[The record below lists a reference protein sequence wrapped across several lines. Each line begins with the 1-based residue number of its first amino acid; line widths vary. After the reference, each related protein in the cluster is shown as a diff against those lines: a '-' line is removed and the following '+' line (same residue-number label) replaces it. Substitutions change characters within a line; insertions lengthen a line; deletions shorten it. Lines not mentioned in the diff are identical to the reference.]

1 MSKFVKT
8 VLDRPV
14 AVIVSVMALILFG
27 ISSITGMS
35 LELYPETS
43 YPMLFVSTFY
53 AGAGPDEV
61 EKLVTEKIE
70 ESCGTIS
77 GLKQMTSTSS
87 ENFSEVTFQFKYGT
101 DLNVARAALQEAIE
115 NAKEEFPEGVKSPTI
130 VAMNGNSDACIS
142 LALDSENAKSL
153 LSTVKQKIVP
163 ELKKVNEIASVKYWG
178 GNEEY
183 ISIEI
188 YPERV
193 IQYGLSVA
201 DIADKITASN
211 FVNTAGQVLYGSQQ
225 VNMDTRLEY
234 GNIDAIRNISI
245 PIGNGEVIH
254 VSDVANVHYAEAN
267 PVSYSRFNGKE
278 SVTIDITKK
287 QKANIITLSK
297 NVKDIIEK
305 LSVEYPDIKIN
316 VVYDT
321 SESIVASIKS
331 IAETLVL
338 GVLLSMLVLFLF
350 FGDIKASLIV
360 GSSMPV
366 SLLATFI
373 CMGKMGFTLNMITM
387 SALVIGIGMMVDNSI
402 VVIEMCFR
410 KSEDKLSFNEAAYE
424 GTKVVIGSIVA
435 STLTTVVVYLPLTGL
450 QGMSGQ
456 LYSSLGYTIVFAL
469 VASLFSAI
477 ALVPIC
483 FSTYKPKEKK
493 DIPIN
498 RILDKLGVWY
508 KKIIVK
514 VLNRKIVIS
523 LMTIALLLVS
533 LYLATFLKTELMESS
548 DARQISLD
556 MTFKPGTGLDQMDE
570 ISRHVEEFA
579 ASKSEVSNYSTTV
592 SKETAN
598 ATVNAYIDKKCKTSI
613 EQLVNEWNEELAGFD
628 ARCNIKA
635 SKADPEGMG
644 ELGSDT
650 YKEVVLRSASL
661 NELKDGLKLVEDLA
675 AKTPGVLIV
684 QNSYS
689 QGGIKAEIKINPE
702 YAQTYGFDITNLADT
717 ISDSISGK
725 KALNVTVG
733 DTKYEA
739 KVELPKE
746 LRDDI
751 DAVNNLI
758 ITNDKNE
765 SVPLSQLATITFKD
779 NPLSITR
786 NDGQFEGTVKI
797 TLAKNT
803 AESTSA
809 TIDKAVAGL
818 TFPSGVKLC
827 ESSLEESMEDE
838 FSGLGK
844 AIGAAIF
851 LVFMVMAIQF
861 ESVKNSLLVMFCMP
875 FSLIGAIGL
884 LFVTQSKISMT
895 TLMGFLMLAGI
906 VVNNGILYVDTT
918 NQYKVDMDL
927 ETALAEAGSSRMRPI
942 FMTTMTTIL
951 SMVPMCIPR
960 TGGGDS
966 MKGMALVIIGGL
978 ITSTILTLILL
989 PTFYLIINGNNSG
1002 NDRKKENKELI
1013 IEDISDDWYSTV

>member
-27 ISSITGMS
+27 VSSLTGMS

-53 AGAGPDEV
+53 PDAGPEEV

-87 ENFSEVTFQFKYGT
+87 ENFSEVTFQFVYGT
-101 DLNVARAALQEAIE
+101 DLNIARAALQEAIE
-115 NAKEEFPEGVKSPTI
+115 NAKEEFPDGVKSPTI
-130 VAMNGNSDACIS
+130 VAMNGNSDAVIS
-142 LALDSENAKSL
+142 LALDSENSKSL
-153 LSTVKQKIVP
+153 LSTVKQRIVP

-183 ISIEI
+183 ISIEL
-188 YPERV
+188 YPERMMG
-193 IQYGLSVA
+193 YKLSVSDVA
-201 DIADKITASN
+201 DRIAAAN
-211 FVNTAGQVLYGSQQ
+211 FVNTAGQVSFGEQNI
-225 VNMDTRLEY
+225 NMDTRLEY
-234 GNIDAIRNISI
+234 NNIDSIRNISI
-245 PIGNGEVIH
+245 PIGNNEIIH

-287 QKANIITLSK
+287 QKSNIIALSK
-297 NVKDIIEK
+297 NVKEIVKK
-305 LSVEYPDIKIN
+305 LSQEYPDIKIN
-316 VVYDT
+316 IIYDT
-321 SESIVASIKS
+321 SESILASIKS

-338 GVLLSMLVLFLF
+338 GIVLSMLVLFLF

-360 GSSMPV
+360 GSSMPI

-410 KSEDKLSFNEAAYE
+410 KSDEGFSIHEAAYE
-424 GTKVVIGSIVA
+424 GAKAVISSIIA

-450 QGMSGQ
+450 KGMSGQ

-469 VASLFSAI
+469 VASLFSALT
-477 ALVPIC
+477 LVPIC
-483 FSTYKPKEKK
+483 YSTYKPREKK
-493 DIPIN
+493 DIIIN
-498 RILDKLGVWY
+498 RILGRIGDLY
-508 KKIIVK
+508 RSIIVR
-514 VLNRKIVIS
+514 VLDRKILVSLITIVI
-523 LMTIALLLVS
+523 LGAS
-533 LYLATFLKTELMESS
+533 LYLATFLKSELLGATDE
-548 DARQISLD
+548 RQVSLG
-556 MTFKPGTGLDQMDE
+556 MTFKPGTGLDRMDE
-570 ISRHVEEFA
+570 ISKHVEEFVKN
-579 ASKSEVSNYSTTV
+579 KSEVANYSTTV

-598 ATVNAYIDKKCKTSI
+598 ATINAYIKKDCKKST
-613 EQLVNEWNEELAGFD
+613 EQLVSEWNEELSSYD
-628 ARCNIKA
+628 TRCNIKA
-635 SKADPEGMG
+635 TKSDPEGMG
-644 ELGSDT
+644 EMGSET
-650 YKEVVLRSASL
+650 YKEIVLRSSNL
-661 NELKDGLKLVEDLA
+661 DELKEGLRQVEELA

-689 QGGIKAEIKINPE
+689 QGGIKAEIKIDPE
-702 YAQTYGFDITNLADT
+702 YAQSLGFDITSLSDA
-717 ISDSISGK
+717 ISNSISGK
-725 KALNVTVG
+725 KAINVTVG

-739 KVELPKE
+739 KVELPAE
-746 LRDDI
+746 LRNNI
-751 DAVNNLI
+751 DAVKNLI
-758 ITNDKNE
+758 ITNENNE
-765 SVPLSQLATITFKD
+765 SLTLSQIAQIGFKD

-797 TLAKNT
+797 NIAQSAVNSASEAIDAGVATLT
-803 AESTSA
+803 LPGS
-809 TIDKAVAGL
+809 
-818 TFPSGVKLC
+818 VKLHG
-827 ESSLEESMEDE
+827 SSLEESMSDE

-844 AIGAAIF
+844 AIGSAVF

-861 ESVKNSLLVMFCMP
+861 ESIKNSLLVMFCMP
-875 FSLIGAIGL
+875 FSLIGAIAL
-884 LFVTQSKISMT
+884 LYATNSKISMT

-906 VVNNGILYVDTT
+906 VVNNGILYVDTA
-918 NQYKVDMDL
+918 NQYKESMDIY
-927 ETALAEAGSSRMRPI
+927 TALTEAGSSRMRPI

-951 SMVPMCIPR
+951 SMVPMCVPK

-966 MKGMALVIIGGL
+966 MQGMALVIIGGL
-978 ITSTILTLILL
+978 ITSTILTLVLL
-989 PTFYLIINGNNSG
+989 PSFYLVVNG
-1002 NDRKKENKELI
+1002 R
-1013 IEDISDDWYSTV
+1013 

>member
-1 MSKFVKT
+1 MSKLVKII
-8 VLDRPV
+8 LDRPI

-27 ISSITGMS
+27 VSSLTGMS

-53 AGAGPDEV
+53 PDAGPEEV

-87 ENFSEVTFQFKYGT
+87 ENFSEVTFQFVYGT
-101 DLNVARAALQEAIE
+101 DLNIARASLQEAIE
-115 NAKEEFPEGVKSPTI
+115 NAKEEFPDGVKAPTI

-142 LALDSENAKSL
+142 LALDSENSKNL

-183 ISIEI
+183 IAIEL

-193 IQYGLSVA
+193 IEYGLSVA
-201 DIADKITASN
+201 DIADKIAASN
-211 FVNTAGQVLYGSQQ
+211 FVSTAGQVSYGEQV

-234 GNIDAIRNISI
+234 SNIDAIRNISI
-245 PIGNGEVIH
+245 PIGNNEIIH

-287 QKANIITLSK
+287 QKSNIIALSK
-297 NVKDIIEK
+297 KVKQIIET
-305 LSVEYPDIKIN
+305 LSVEHPDIKIN
-316 VVYDT
+316 IIYDT
-321 SESIVASIKS
+321 SESILASIKS
-331 IAETLVL
+331 IAETLIL
-338 GVLLSMLVLFLF
+338 GIVLSMLVLFLF

-360 GSSMPV
+360 GSSMPI

-373 CMGKMGFTLNMITM
+373 CMGRMGFTLNMITM

-410 KSEDKLSFNEAAYE
+410 KCDEGISFHDAAYE
-424 GTKVVIGSIVA
+424 GAKTVIGSIIA

-469 VASLFSAI
+469 VASLISALT
-477 ALVPIC
+477 LVPIC

-493 DIPIN
+493 EIFIN
-498 RILDKLGVWY
+498 KILDKIGGWY
-508 KKIIVK
+508 KRIIVK
-514 VLNRKIVIS
+514 VLDKKIIVS
-523 LMTIALLLVS
+523 LVTIMLLGVS
-533 LYLATFLKTELMESS
+533 LYLATFLKSELMGSTDE
-548 DARQISLD
+548 RQISLD
-556 MTFKPGTGLDQMDE
+556 MTFKPGTSLDQMDE
-570 ISRHVEEFA
+570 ISRHVEEFVKN
-579 ASKSEVSNYSTTV
+579 KSEVANYSTTV

-598 ATVNAYIDKKCKTSI
+598 ATVNAYIDKKCKKSTES
-613 EQLVNEWNEELAGFD
+613 LVSEWNEELNGYD
-628 ARCNIKA
+628 VRCNIKA
-635 SKADPEGMG
+635 TKSDPEGMG
-644 ELGSDT
+644 EMGSDT
-650 YKEVVLRSASL
+650 YKEVVLRSSNL
-661 NELKDGLKLVEDLA
+661 DDLKEGLRQVEEIA

-689 QGGIKAEIKINPE
+689 QGGIKAEVRIDPE
-702 YAQTYGFDITNLADT
+702 YAQSLGFDITDLADL
-717 ISDSISGK
+717 ISNSISGK

-746 LRDDI
+746 LRNDI

-765 SVPLSQLATITFKD
+765 SVTLSQIAKISFKD

-786 NDGQFEGTVKI
+786 NEGQFEGTIKI
-797 TLAKNT
+797 TIAKN
-803 AESTSA
+803 AINSA
-809 TIDKAVAGL
+809 PEAIDNAVANITL
-818 TFPSGVKLC
+818 PSGVKIC
-827 ESSLEESMEDE
+827 SSSLEESMEDE

-844 AIGAAIF
+844 AIGAAVF

-861 ESVKNSLLVMFCMP
+861 ESIKNSLLVMFCMP
-875 FSLIGAIGL
+875 FSLIGAIAL
-884 LFVTQSKISMT
+884 LFVTNSKISMT

-918 NQYKVDMDL
+918 NQYKENMDL
-927 ETALAEAGSSRMRPI
+927 NTALSEAGSSRMRPI
-942 FMTTMTTIL
+942 FMTTLTTIL
-951 SMVPMCIPR
+951 SMAPMCIPR

-966 MKGMALVIIGGL
+966 MQGMALVIIGGL

-989 PTFYLIINGNNSG
+989 PTFYLIVNG
-1002 NDRKKENKELI
+1002 KKSKN
-1013 IEDISDDWYSTV
+1013 

>member
-1 MSKFVKT
+1 MNKLIKT
-8 VLDRPV
+8 ILDRPI
-14 AVIVSVMALILFG
+14 AVIVCVMALLLFG
-27 ISSITGMS
+27 VSSITGMS

-53 AGAGPDEV
+53 PDAGPEEV

-87 ENFSEVTFQFKYGT
+87 ENFSEVTFQFVYGT

-115 NAKEEFPEGVKSPTI
+115 NAKEEFPDGVKSPTI
-130 VAMNGNSDACIS
+130 VAMNGNSDPCIS
-142 LALDSENAKSL
+142 LAIDSDNSKNL
-153 LSTVKQKIVP
+153 LSTVKQRIVP
-163 ELKKVNEIASVKYWG
+163 ELKKINEVASVKYWG

-183 ISIEI
+183 ISIEL
-188 YPERV
+188 YPERI
-193 IQYGLSVA
+193 IQYNLSVA
-201 DIADKITASN
+201 DVADRIAAAN
-211 FVNTAGQVLYGSQQ
+211 FVSTAGQVSYGSQT
-225 VNMDTRLEY
+225 VNLDTRLEY
-234 GNIDAIRNISI
+234 SNIDAIKNISI
-245 PIGNGEVIH
+245 PVDGNKIIH

-278 SVTIDITKK
+278 SISIDVTKK
-287 QKANIITLSK
+287 QKSNVIVLSK
-297 NVKDIIEK
+297 NVKKVIEEIGK
-305 LSVEYPDIKIN
+305 EYPDLKIS

-321 SESIVASIKS
+321 SESIVSAIKS

-338 GVLLSMLVLFLF
+338 GILLSMLVLFLF
-350 FGDIKASLIV
+350 FGDMKASLIV
-360 GSSMPV
+360 GSSMPI

-373 CMGKMGFTLNMITM
+373 CMGKMGFSLNLITM

-410 KSEDKLSFNEAAYE
+410 KSDEGFTFHEAAYE
-424 GTKVVIGSIVA
+424 GAKVVVGSIVA

-469 VASLFSAI
+469 VASLISALT
-477 ALVPIC
+477 LVPIC
-483 FSTYKPKEKK
+483 FSTYKPTEKK
-493 DIPIN
+493 EILIN
-498 RILDKLGVWY
+498 RILDKIGIFY

-514 VLNRKIVIS
+514 VLNKKI
-523 LMTIALLLVS
+523 LVS
-533 LYLATFLKTELMESS
+533 VITIGLLAGSLCLATCLKSALMEESEPG
-548 DARQISLD
+548 QISLN

-570 ISRHVEEFA
+570 ISKHVEEFV
-579 ASKSEVSNYSTTV
+579 SGKSEVANYSTNV

-598 ATVNAYIDKKCKTSI
+598 ATINCYLNKKCKKSVEVLI
-613 EQLVNEWNEELAGFD
+613 NEWNEELSTYD
-628 ARCNIKA
+628 VRCNIKA
-635 SKADPEGMG
+635 TKSDSEGMG
-644 ELGSDT
+644 ETGSET
-650 YKEVVLRSASL
+650 YKEIVLRSVNL
-661 NELKDGLKLVEDLA
+661 NELKQALSQVEDVA

-689 QGGIKAEIKINPE
+689 QGGIKAEIRINPE
-702 YAQTYGFDITNLADT
+702 YAQSMGIDITALTDT
-717 ISDSISGK
+717 ISNSISGK

-746 LRDDI
+746 LRNNI

-758 ITNDKNE
+758 ITNDNNE
-765 SVPLSQLATITFKD
+765 SIALSEIATISFKD
-779 NPLSITR
+779 NPLSISR
-786 NDGQFEGTVKI
+786 NNGQYEGSVKI
-797 TLAKNT
+797 TLAQN
-803 AESTSA
+803 AIESAGES
-809 TIDKAVAGL
+809 IDKEVSEL
-818 TFPSGVKLC
+818 SLPSSVKMC

-861 ESVKNSLLVMFCMP
+861 ESIKNSLLVMFCMP
-875 FSLIGAIGL
+875 FSLIGAIAL
-884 LFVTQSKISMT
+884 LFLTGSKISMT

-918 NQYKVDMDL
+918 NLYRETMDL
-927 ETALAEAGSSRMRPI
+927 ETALSEAGASRMRPI
-942 FMTTMTTIL
+942 FMTTMTTVL

-960 TGGGDS
+960 SGGGDS

-989 PTFYLIINGNNSG
+989 PTFYLVING
-1002 NDRKKENKELI
+1002 KKK
-1013 IEDISDDWYSTV
+1013 

>member
-1 MSKFVKT
+1 MNKLLKT
-8 VLDRPV
+8 ILDRPI

-27 ISSITGMS
+27 VSSLTGMS

-53 AGAGPDEV
+53 PDAGPEEV

-87 ENFSEVTFQFKYGT
+87 ENFSEVTFQFVYGT
-101 DLNVARAALQEAIE
+101 DLNVARAALQEGIE
-115 NAKEEFPEGVKSPTI
+115 NAKEEFPDGVKSPTI

-142 LALDSENAKSL
+142 LALDSDNSKNL
-153 LSTVKQKIVP
+153 LSVVKQRIVP
-163 ELKKVNEIASVKYWG
+163 DLKKVNEIASVKYWG

-183 ISIEI
+183 ISIEL
-188 YPERV
+188 YPERI

-201 DIADKITASN
+201 DVADRISASN
-211 FVNTAGQVLYGSQQ
+211 FVSTAGQVAYGEQT

-234 GNIDAIRNISI
+234 SNIDAIKNISI
-245 PIGNGEVIH
+245 PIGENEIIH

-287 QKANIITLSK
+287 QKSNIITLSK
-297 NVKDIIEK
+297 NVKEVIEK
-305 LSVEYPDIKIN
+305 LQTEYPDIKIS
-316 VVYDT
+316 VIYDT
-321 SESIVASIKS
+321 SESIISSIKS

-338 GVLLSMLVLFLF
+338 GIILSMLVLFLF

-360 GSSMPV
+360 GSSMPI

-402 VVIEMCFR
+402 VVLEMCFR
-410 KSEDKLSFNEAAYE
+410 KSDENLSFHEAAYE
-424 GTKVVIGSIVA
+424 GAKVVVGSIVA

-450 QGMSGQ
+450 KGMSGQ

-469 VASLFSAI
+469 VASLVSSL

-483 FSTYKPKEKK
+483 FSTYKPIEKK
-493 DIPIN
+493 EIPIN
-498 RILDKLGVWY
+498 RLLNKIGVWY
-508 KKIIVK
+508 EKIIVK
-514 VLNRKIVIS
+514 VLNKKI
-523 LMTIALLLVS
+523 LVS
-533 LYLATFLKTELMESS
+533 LITIVLLGISLFLLTFLKSELMGTTDE
-548 DARQISLD
+548 RQISLD

-570 ISRHVEEFA
+570 ISRHVEEYVA
-579 ASKSEVSNYSTTV
+579 NKVEVANYSTTV

-598 ATVNAYIDKKCKTSI
+598 ATVNAYLDKKCKKTTD
-613 EQLVNEWNEELAGFD
+613 QLVSEWNEELAGYD
-628 ARCNIKA
+628 VRCNIKA

-644 ELGSDT
+644 ESGSDT
-650 YKEVVLRSASL
+650 YKEIVLRSS
-661 NELKDGLKLVEDLA
+661 NVDDLKRGLSQIEEIV

-689 QGGIKAEIKINPE
+689 QGGIKAEIKIDPE
-702 YAQTYGFDITNLADT
+702 YAQAFGLDITNLTDI
-717 ISDSISGK
+717 ISNSISGK

-746 LRDDI
+746 LRNNI
-751 DAVNNLI
+751 DAVRNLI
-758 ITNDKNE
+758 ITNDNNE
-765 SVPLSQLATITFKD
+765 SIALSQVAEISFKD

-786 NDGQFEGTVKI
+786 NNGQFEGTIKI
-797 TLAKNT
+797 TLSQSSIDEA
-803 AESTSA
+803 SA
-809 TIDKAVAGL
+809 SIDKAVSEL
-818 TFPSGVKLC
+818 TLPNGVKIC
-827 ESSLEESMEDE
+827 ESSLEESMEEE

-844 AIGAAIF
+844 AIGAAVF

-861 ESVKNSLLVMFCMP
+861 ESIKNSLLVMFCMP
-875 FSLIGAIGL
+875 FSLIGAIAL
-884 LFVTQSKISMT
+884 LFVTNSKISMT

-918 NQYKVDMDL
+918 NEYKKNMDL
-927 ETALAEAGSSRMRPI
+927 NTALSQAGSSRMRPI
-942 FMTTMTTIL
+942 FMTTLTTVL

-966 MKGMALVIIGGL
+966 MQGMALVIIGGL
-978 ITSTILTLILL
+978 ITSTVLTLVLL
-989 PTFYLIINGNNSG
+989 PTFYLIINGNK
-1002 NDRKKENKELI
+1002 R
-1013 IEDISDDWYSTV
+1013 DI

>member
-27 ISSITGMS
+27 VSSLTGMS

-53 AGAGPDEV
+53 PDAGPEEV

-87 ENFSEVTFQFKYGT
+87 ENFSEVTFQFVYGT
-101 DLNVARAALQEAIE
+101 DLNIARAALQEAIE
-115 NAKEEFPEGVKSPTI
+115 NAKEEFPDGVKSPTI
-130 VAMNGNSDACIS
+130 VAMNGNSDAVIS
-142 LALDSENAKSL
+142 LALDSENSKSL
-153 LSTVKQKIVP
+153 LSTVKQRIVP

-183 ISIEI
+183 ISIEL
-188 YPERV
+188 YPERMMG
-193 IQYGLSVA
+193 YKLSVSDVA
-201 DIADKITASN
+201 DRIAAAN
-211 FVNTAGQVLYGSQQ
+211 FVNTAGQVSFGEQNI
-225 VNMDTRLEY
+225 NMDTRLEY
-234 GNIDAIRNISI
+234 NNIDSIRNISI
-245 PIGNGEVIH
+245 PIGNNEIIH

-287 QKANIITLSK
+287 QKSNIIALSK
-297 NVKDIIEK
+297 NVKEIVKK
-305 LSVEYPDIKIN
+305 LSQEYPDIKIN
-316 VVYDT
+316 IIYDT
-321 SESIVASIKS
+321 SESILASIKS

-338 GVLLSMLVLFLF
+338 GIVLSMLVLFLF

-360 GSSMPV
+360 GSSMPI

-410 KSEDKLSFNEAAYE
+410 KSDEGFSIHEAAYE
-424 GTKVVIGSIVA
+424 GAKAVISSIIA

-450 QGMSGQ
+450 KGMSGQ

-469 VASLFSAI
+469 VASLFSALT
-477 ALVPIC
+477 LVPIC
-483 FSTYKPKEKK
+483 YSTYKPREKK
-493 DIPIN
+493 DIIIN
-498 RILDKLGVWY
+498 RILGRIGDLY
-508 KKIIVK
+508 RSIIVR
-514 VLNRKIVIS
+514 VLDRKILVSLITIVI
-523 LMTIALLLVS
+523 LGAS
-533 LYLATFLKTELMESS
+533 LYLATFLKSELLGATDE
-548 DARQISLD
+548 RQVSLD
-556 MTFKPGTGLDQMDE
+556 MTFKPGTGLDRMDE
-570 ISRHVEEFA
+570 ISKHVEEFVKN
-579 ASKSEVSNYSTTV
+579 KSEVANYSTTV

-598 ATVNAYIDKKCKTSI
+598 ATINAYIKKDCKKST
-613 EQLVNEWNEELAGFD
+613 EQLVSEWNEELSSYD
-628 ARCNIKA
+628 TRCNIKA
-635 SKADPEGMG
+635 TKSDPEGMG
-644 ELGSDT
+644 EMGSET
-650 YKEVVLRSASL
+650 YKEIVLRSSNL
-661 NELKDGLKLVEDLA
+661 DELKEGLRQVEELA

-689 QGGIKAEIKINPE
+689 QGGIKAEIKIDPE
-702 YAQTYGFDITNLADT
+702 YAQSLGFDITSLSDA
-717 ISDSISGK
+717 ISNSISGK
-725 KALNVTVG
+725 KAINVTVG

-739 KVELPKE
+739 KVELPAE
-746 LRDDI
+746 LRNNI
-751 DAVNNLI
+751 DAVKNLI
-758 ITNDKNE
+758 ITNENNE
-765 SVPLSQLATITFKD
+765 SLTLSQIAQIGFKD

-797 TLAKNT
+797 NIAQSAVNSASEAIDAGVATLT
-803 AESTSA
+803 LPGS
-809 TIDKAVAGL
+809 
-818 TFPSGVKLC
+818 VKLHG
-827 ESSLEESMEDE
+827 SSLEESMSDE

-844 AIGAAIF
+844 AIGSAVF

-861 ESVKNSLLVMFCMP
+861 ESIKNSLLVMFCMP
-875 FSLIGAIGL
+875 FSLIGAIAL
-884 LFVTQSKISMT
+884 LYATNSKISMT

-906 VVNNGILYVDTT
+906 VVNNGILYVDTA
-918 NQYKVDMDL
+918 NQYKESMDIY
-927 ETALAEAGSSRMRPI
+927 TALTEAGSSRMRPI

-951 SMVPMCIPR
+951 SMVPMCVPK

-966 MKGMALVIIGGL
+966 MQGMALVIIGGL
-978 ITSTILTLILL
+978 ITSTILTLVLL
-989 PTFYLIINGNNSG
+989 PSFYLVVNG
-1002 NDRKKENKELI
+1002 R
-1013 IEDISDDWYSTV
+1013 

>member
-27 ISSITGMS
+27 VSSLTGMS

-53 AGAGPDEV
+53 PDAGPEEV

-87 ENFSEVTFQFKYGT
+87 ENFSEVTFQFVYGT
-101 DLNVARAALQEAIE
+101 DLNIARAALQEAIE
-115 NAKEEFPEGVKSPTI
+115 NAKEEFPDGVKSPTI
-130 VAMNGNSDACIS
+130 VAMNGNSDAVIS
-142 LALDSENAKSL
+142 LALDSENSKSL
-153 LSTVKQKIVP
+153 LSTVKQRIVP

-183 ISIEI
+183 ISIEL
-188 YPERV
+188 YPERMMG
-193 IQYGLSVA
+193 YKLSVSDVA
-201 DIADKITASN
+201 DRIAAAN
-211 FVNTAGQVLYGSQQ
+211 FVNTAGQVSFGEQNI
-225 VNMDTRLEY
+225 NMDTRLEY
-234 GNIDAIRNISI
+234 NNIDSIRNISI
-245 PIGNGEVIH
+245 PIGNNEIIH

-287 QKANIITLSK
+287 QKSNIIALSK
-297 NVKDIIEK
+297 NVKEIVKK
-305 LSVEYPDIKIN
+305 LSQEYPDIKIN
-316 VVYDT
+316 IIYDT
-321 SESIVASIKS
+321 SESILASIKS

-338 GVLLSMLVLFLF
+338 GIVLSMLVLFLF

-360 GSSMPV
+360 GSSMPI

-410 KSEDKLSFNEAAYE
+410 KSDEGFSIHEAAYE
-424 GTKVVIGSIVA
+424 GAKAVISSIIA

-450 QGMSGQ
+450 KGMSGQ

-469 VASLFSAI
+469 VASLFSALT
-477 ALVPIC
+477 LVPIC
-483 FSTYKPKEKK
+483 YSTYKPREKK
-493 DIPIN
+493 DIIIN
-498 RILDKLGVWY
+498 RILGRIGDLY
-508 KKIIVK
+508 RSIIVR
-514 VLNRKIVIS
+514 VLDRKILVSLITIVI
-523 LMTIALLLVS
+523 LGAS
-533 LYLATFLKTELMESS
+533 LYLATFLKSELLGATDE
-548 DARQISLD
+548 RQVSLD
-556 MTFKPGTGLDQMDE
+556 MTFKPGTGLNRMDE
-570 ISRHVEEFA
+570 ISKHVEEFVKN
-579 ASKSEVSNYSTTV
+579 KSEVANYSTTV

-598 ATVNAYIDKKCKTSI
+598 ATINAYIKKDCKKST
-613 EQLVNEWNEELAGFD
+613 EQLVSEWNEELSSYD
-628 ARCNIKA
+628 TRCNIKA
-635 SKADPEGMG
+635 TKSDPEGMG
-644 ELGSDT
+644 EMGSET
-650 YKEVVLRSASL
+650 YKEIVLRSSNL
-661 NELKDGLKLVEDLA
+661 DELKEGLRQVEELA

-689 QGGIKAEIKINPE
+689 QGGIKAEIKIDPE
-702 YAQTYGFDITNLADT
+702 YAQSLGFDITSLSDA
-717 ISDSISGK
+717 ISNSISGK
-725 KALNVTVG
+725 KAINVTVG

-739 KVELPKE
+739 KVELPAE
-746 LRDDI
+746 LRNNI
-751 DAVNNLI
+751 DAVKNLI
-758 ITNDKNE
+758 ITNENNE
-765 SVPLSQLATITFKD
+765 SLTLSQIAQIGFKD

-797 TLAKNT
+797 NIAQSAVNSASEAIDAGVATLT
-803 AESTSA
+803 LPGS
-809 TIDKAVAGL
+809 
-818 TFPSGVKLC
+818 VKLHG
-827 ESSLEESMEDE
+827 SSLEESMSDE

-844 AIGAAIF
+844 AIGSAVF

-861 ESVKNSLLVMFCMP
+861 ESIKNSLLVMFCMP
-875 FSLIGAIGL
+875 FSLIGAIAL
-884 LFVTQSKISMT
+884 LYATNSKISMT

-906 VVNNGILYVDTT
+906 VVNNGILYVDTA
-918 NQYKVDMDL
+918 NQYKESMDIY
-927 ETALAEAGSSRMRPI
+927 TALTEAGSSRMRPI

-951 SMVPMCIPR
+951 SMVPMCVPK

-966 MKGMALVIIGGL
+966 MQGMTLVIIGGL
-978 ITSTILTLILL
+978 ITSTILTLVLL
-989 PTFYLIINGNNSG
+989 PSFYLVVNG
-1002 NDRKKENKELI
+1002 R
-1013 IEDISDDWYSTV
+1013 